1 MTGENIGLEFRKVT
15 DEIFEEFIELEVKPE
30 QKDNFYFRKT
40 KPNLWTLAQGYVN
53 HPYSKVL
60 AVYDD
65 QTLIGSVFY
74 SPNANPHAEK
84 REAWV
89 VRLMI
94 DQRYQGKGYGR
105 QTMEFLLRRI
115 HDENQGQRV
124 RVGLSYE
131 PHNKVAEGLYSSMG
145 FEPSGEML
153 GDQFVVWKI
162 LE

>member
-1 MTGENIGLEFRKVT
+1 MSLELREVT

-30 QKDNFYFRKT
+30 QKDNFYFKRT

-53 HPYSKVL
+53 YEHSSVL
-60 AVYDD
+60 AVFDD
-65 QTLIGSVFY
+65 DTLIGSVFY
-74 SPNANPHAEK
+74 SPNANPHAEE

-105 QTMEFLLRRI
+105 QTMELLLHRI
-115 HDENQGQRV
+115 QEENDGQRV
-124 RVGLSYE
+124 RIGLSYE
-131 PHNKVAEGLYSSMG
+131 PHNKVAENLYSSMG

-153 GDQFVVWKI
+153 GDQIIVWKI
-162 LE
+162 LD